1 MSFKRFKDREE
12 AGKEL
17 AKALSEY
24 RNKKDVVI
32 VALPRGGVVLGRI
45 IADALRAPLDIVVP
59 RKIALPENE
68 EYAIGAITEAG
79 DAVWNEEE
87 QKGVAPQI
95 LKKIIEKEKN
105 EAGRRLALYR
115 QGLPPRDLKNKIAV
129 IVDDGVATGYTLR
142 AAIKTVRAAGAKKII
157 VAVTGGPADTIN
169 ELKKEADEVVALSV
183 SPFISA
189 VGYLYEEFL
198 QVDDKTVIRLMKKQI
213 KKQ

>member
-1 MSFKRFKDREE
+1 MSFRRFKDREE

-24 RNKKDVVI
+24 RNKKNLVV

-87 QKGVAPQI
+87 RKRAAPQI
-95 LKKIIEKEKN
+95 LEKIIEKEKQ

-115 QGLPPRDLKNKIAV
+115 AGLPPRDFKNKIAV
-129 IVDDGVATGYTLR
+129 VVDDGVATGYTLR
-142 AAIKTVRAAGAKKII
+142 AAIRTVRAAGAKKII
-157 VAVTGGPADTIN
+157 VAITGGPSDTID
-169 ELKKEADEVVALSV
+169 ELKKEADEVAALSA

-189 VGYLYEEFL
+189 VGYLYEEFP
-198 QVDDKTVIRLMKKQI
+198 QVDDETVIDLMRA
-213 KKQ
+213 